1 MTSSANYKSHYSVS
15 RKLLCFPLIYNTIP
29 DRFKLV
35 LLLLEI
41 DEDELKLLD
50 SIVFV
55 VQENSLEIR

>member
-15 RKLLCFPLIYNTIP
+15 HKLLCFPSIYNTMP
-29 DRFKLV
+29 DRFNLV

-50 SIVFV
+50 SMY
-55 VQENSLEIR
+55 QYL